1 MRLLTTAEKEPYAY
15 AVAALPS
22 TRGEARRTIGGGL
35 GSASLGEAKAESSAS
50 LKAESGASL
59 KAESSASLKAESGAS
74 LGGALLGE
82 GFELRDEVRREG
94 ALGEPPPD
102 LLEDG
107 VPLRLLVRGEVDHRH
122 LVLHPVE
129 GSVVLLADALGEGVR
144 GDLAGVHDD
153 IAQILRE

>member
-35 GSASLGEAKAESSAS
+35 GSASLGEAKAES
-50 LKAESGASL
+50 
-59 KAESSASLKAESGAS
+59 GAS

-94 ALGEPPPD
+94 ALGEPPSD

-107 VPLRLLVRGEVDHRH
+107 VPLRLLVGGEVDHRH

-129 GSVVLLADALGEGVR
+129 GRVVLLADALGEGVR
-144 GDLAGVHDD
+144 GDLA
-153 IAQILRE
+153 